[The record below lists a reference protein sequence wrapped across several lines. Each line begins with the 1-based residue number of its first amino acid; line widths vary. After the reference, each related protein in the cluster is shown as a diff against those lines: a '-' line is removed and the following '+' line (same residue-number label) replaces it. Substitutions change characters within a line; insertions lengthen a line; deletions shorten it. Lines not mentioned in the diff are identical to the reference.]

1 MTSRSEPVVC
11 TLSSGQ
17 AGDRLTEWS
26 DLQRVATSI
35 EKLADGVRFRLP
47 ATFVDDATDLADRE
61 LQCCSF
67 LAIEF
72 TDLAGET
79 EMSVTST
86 SPDGVPVV
94 HLLAGLTGQ

>member
-1 MTSRSEPVVC
+1 MTSRCEPVVC

-17 AGDRLTEWS
+17 AGDRLAEWS
-26 DLQRVATSI
+26 DLRRVATSI

-47 ATFVDDATDLADRE
+47 ARFVDDATDLADRE
-61 LQCCSF
+61 LQCCLF

-72 TDLAGET
+72 TDLTGET
-79 EMSVTST
+79 EMTVAST
-86 SPDGVPVV
+86 NPDGVPVV